1 MSGPGYLGA
10 RGAGDGESARR
21 APDTASTAELRA
33 LENQLDRLQ
42 LTCRAMWSLL
52 QEKLNLTD
60 VELVQR
66 IHELD
71 MLDGK
76 ADGKVKKKASSC
88 PQCGRTIAAK
98 SSRCMYCGQAVLH
111 DPFA

>member
-1 MSGPGYLGA
+1 MLGPGYYGA

-21 APDTASTAELRA
+21 APDTASTTELRA
-33 LENQLDRLQ
+33 LEDQLERTQ

-60 VELVQR
+60 VDLVKR

-71 MLDGK
+71 LLDGK
-76 ADGKVKKKASSC
+76 TDGKVKKKASSC
-88 PQCGRTIAAK
+88 PKCGRTIAAK
-98 SSRCMYCGQAVLH
+98 SSRCMYCG
-111 DPFA
+111 